1 MIGETPSYLSDDVL
15 VDVDVIFA
23 YYRILPIKNYSVG
36 VRREEHI
43 KATEI

>member
-1 MIGETPSYLSDDVL
+1 MIGETRSYLSDDVL
-15 VDVDVIFA
+15 AVVDVIFA
-23 YYRILPIKNYSVG
+23 YYHKLLIQNYSVG